1 MLERPQRALSAART
15 PGSGSVPAA
24 HRAPPVRPHRPLR
37 PSPGEPPGPLAASP
51 VAMTTAQPPLSM
63 TTASIAPGRR
73 AAQDPPPGSAPRCRP
88 LRVVPPRGW
97 TTAGAPG
104 DPRYCAPRQTPMW
117 ILKAPPGA
125 LRCCS
130 TDGTP
135 GCEGVGKLYGGGTG
149 RVRAPPGVDRGCPG
163 PFNRVPSR
171 PPFRRPAPPGPVR
184 SPHLR
189 HEAVRPRVL
198 LVLED
203 DVGVVVG
210 HQLPEALRPPQH
222 FALRPPA
229 RSQRLLGDV
238 GHELFV
244 EQRGE
249 LPPSE
254 PPPPHRAPARPAAQ
268 HRGGQQEGEQGEG
281 ERTAPGHPGA
291 LRPSFSHRGR
301 GGSERAWHRRGGPG
315 AFRGSRCAG
324 RAGGVSFSHP
334 RVRDQRSGGIW
345 EPRAAVPVEPMRTG
359 NRHRALP
366 PTGRCLPP
374 ALPPTGTGTASAP
387 LPAASTAPRF
397 RPPPPLHLNPA
408 LRYRILSSLPAP
420 VPVPLPPYPFPT
432 PGTGILLILTLC
444 SGTGPVPHSRYRD
457 PLLLILSQ
465 LPHCVS
471 SRSGS
476 MGNPF
481 SCHRSPVPTP
491 LPVPRHRRYPTAAP
505 PVPTPW
511 HSPVTRT
518 PFPVPPRSRRSF
530 RPPVPVPL
538 PAPGLP
544 PGRVPP
550 TRCRSAPALGSGSGS
565 PRLRLGAAVA
575 AHPPGPPPRGCA
587 ARDGPSGTGV
597 TGTPATGSR
606 HPPGANRATP
616 PHPPPGPGPSATTQV
631 HPEVPGAQGKGR
643 RG

>member
-1 MLERPQRALSAART
+1 MLCGPRSVTGGAGGRSGHGTGGAAPGLLEDPGARGGPAAFPSRTHGSGISARV
-15 PGSGSVPAA
+15 GSGSPA
-24 HRAPPVRPHRPLR
+24 L
-37 PSPGEPPGPLAASP
+37 PSRWNRCGPG
-51 VAMTTAQPPLSM
+51 
-63 TTASIAPGRR
+63 I
-73 AAQDPPPGSAPRCRP
+73 
-88 LRVVPPRGW
+88 
-97 TTAGAPG
+97 
-104 DPRYCAPRQTPMW
+104 
-117 ILKAPPGA
+117 
-125 LRCCS
+125 
-130 TDGTP
+130 
-135 GCEGVGKLYGGGTG
+135 GTG
-149 RVRAPPGVDRGCPG
+149 RCP
-163 PFNRVPSR
+163 
-171 PPFRRPAPPGPVR
+171 
-184 SPHLR
+184 
-189 HEAVRPRVL
+189 
-198 LVLED
+198 
-203 DVGVVVG
+203 
-210 HQLPEALRPPQH
+210 
-222 FALRPPA
+222 
-229 RSQRLLGDV
+229 
-238 GHELFV
+238 
-244 EQRGE
+244 
-249 LPPSE
+249 
-254 PPPPHRAPARPAAQ
+254 
-268 HRGGQQEGEQGEG
+268 
-281 ERTAPGHPGA
+281 
-291 LRPSFSHRGR
+291 
-301 GGSERAWHRRGGPG
+301 
-315 AFRGSRCAG
+315 
-324 RAGGVSFSHP
+324 
-334 RVRDQRSGGIW
+334 
-345 EPRAAVPVEPMRTG
+345 
-359 NRHRALP
+359 
-366 PTGRCLPP
+366 PP

-397 RPPPPLHLNPA
+397 RPPPPLHLNPV
-408 LRYRILSSLPAP
+408 LRYRIRSSLPAP